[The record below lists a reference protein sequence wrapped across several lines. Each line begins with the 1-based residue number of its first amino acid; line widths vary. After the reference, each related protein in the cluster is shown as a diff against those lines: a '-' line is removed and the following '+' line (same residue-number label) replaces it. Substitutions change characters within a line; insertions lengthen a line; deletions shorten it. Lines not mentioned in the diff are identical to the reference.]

1 MTVLFSYGF
10 VARQLRKPNRFR
22 KKYRQSKITLRLAIL
37 LGVTRDANSE
47 KIINVAYA
55 TATGN
60 WNECQIYFETFSQ
73 IVARPYVDM
82 KLIPRVDSEYLR
94 PKWPPLMQSR
104 WI

>member
-60 WNECQIYFETFSQ
+60 WNECQIYLEAFSQ
-73 IVARPYVDM
+73 IVARPLCRYETHSKS
-82 KLIPRVDSEYLR
+82 KLGIFETKMAALNA
-94 PKWPPLMQSR
+94 KR